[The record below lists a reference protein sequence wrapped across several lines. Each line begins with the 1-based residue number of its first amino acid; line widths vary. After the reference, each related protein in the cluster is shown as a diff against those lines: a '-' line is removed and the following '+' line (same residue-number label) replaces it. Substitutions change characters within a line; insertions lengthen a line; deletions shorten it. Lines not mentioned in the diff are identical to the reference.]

1 MSEPKGRDF
10 SYFLQV
16 LTKLARKEL
25 SSQNIIFVVV
35 VFLFLFLLFHY
46 YVIYE
51 CNE

>member
-1 MSEPKGRDF
+1 MSEPKGKVF

-35 VFLFLFLLFHY
+35 VFLFLLFHY